1 MAANEYNRA
10 VLATLKSIQ
19 ADVAEIKRRL
29 AAAPAPARGD
39 AENGGGP
46 REGDVA
52 NDRDLDGPHGDPTVR
67 FDPPSKYW
75 GGASFTG
82 YHFSETEPD
91 YLDAQAKYL
100 DACAYMAEK
109 DSDEKKRKSARFK
122 RLDAAR
128 ARGWAARLRSGWT
141 APTFGGG
148 GAGARPPRAADVGGT
163 DGKGSD
169 DFGFGDNDADIPFA
183 TSLPNRRGL

>member
-1 MAANEYNRA
+1 MSSPEAYNGEILRLLKEINER
-10 VLATLKSIQ
+10 VGRI
-19 ADVAEIKRRL
+19 EGRL
-29 AAAPAPARGD
+29 AGAPRASGSPG
-39 AENGGGP
+39 
-46 REGDVA
+46 GDVA
-52 NDRDLDGPHGDPTVR
+52 PDSDLDSQYGDPEVR
-67 FDPPSKYW
+67 KDPKRW
-75 GGASFTG
+75 IEGGGESFVG
-82 YHFSETEPD
+82 MPFSRCPAE
-91 YLDAQAKYL
+91 YLDSLAGFKEWQAQKDQEAGIPEKQKYVGY
-100 DACAYMAEK
+100 A
-109 DSDEKKRKSARFK
+109 RK
-122 RLDAAR
+122 DAAR

>member
-1 MAANEYNRA
+1 VNGEAYNQK
-10 VLATLKSIQ
+10 VLAALEAIQKDVAFIKSQ
-19 ADVAEIKRRL
+19 MSASGGAGGGGGGEVADV
-29 AAAPAPARGD
+29 
-39 AENGGGP
+39 
-46 REGDVA
+46 
-52 NDRDLDGPHGDPTVR
+52 RDLDGQHGDPTIKY
-67 FDPPSKYW
+67 DPKPKYW
-75 GGASFTG
+75 EGSSYIG
-82 YHFSETEPD
+82 YRFSETEPD

-100 DACAYMAEK
+100 DACAYMADK
-109 DSDEKKRKSARFK
+109 DQDEKKRSGARFK
-122 RLDAAR
+122 RKDAAR

>member
-128 ARGWAARLRSGWT
+128 ARGWAKRLRDGWKPAAASST
-141 APTFGGG
+141 RPTRDGSFAGGD
-148 GAGARPPRAADVGGT
+148 GAGRDEFTGDAN
-163 DGKGSD
+163 SD
-169 DFGFGDNDADIPFA
+169 DDIPF
-183 TSLPNRRGL
+183 